1 MNIINI
7 ILKTGYNSNEEGVQL
22 NDHLHP
28 SEQIK
33 EFILHIKND
42 KICFKSNSCYPYLM
56 LQSLLKAS
64 MSESRIEGI
73 LLESADVIEYSID
86 GIGTVVPKYKNIL
99 IEDDLVLSN
108 QWIMCFN
115 NMYTDMRRNEKT
127 GKSFDY
133 QIDMENRRLLWK

>member
-1 MNIINI
+1 
-7 ILKTGYNSNEEGVQL
+7 
-22 NDHLHP
+22 
-28 SEQIK
+28 
-33 EFILHIKND
+33 
-42 KICFKSNSCYPYLM
+42 M

-133 QIDMENRRLLWK
+133 QIDLENRRLLWK